1 MAKIQISPE
10 YEKIYS
16 TIAGIRI
23 IVFKKF
29 VFSQNLDSKRNLY
42 TSITQTQQLSRPS
55 LPISF
60 FLYFFHSIDL
70 PYLFFKV

>member
-23 IVFKKF
+23 IVFKKICIF
-29 VFSQNLDSKRNLY
+29 TKSE
-42 TSITQTQQLSRPS
+42 
-55 LPISF
+55 
-60 FLYFFHSIDL
+60 
-70 PYLFFKV
+70 